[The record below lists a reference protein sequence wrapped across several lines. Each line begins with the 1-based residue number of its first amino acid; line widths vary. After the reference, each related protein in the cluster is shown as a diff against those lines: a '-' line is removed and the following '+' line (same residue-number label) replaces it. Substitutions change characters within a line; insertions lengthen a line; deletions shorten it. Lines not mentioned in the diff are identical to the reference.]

1 MPSPQILLAS
11 PVNPWFKAAF
21 WASQDSHAWM
31 GKPKEPSLFKE
42 LCLNQVYFG
51 WLVQL
56 HVIITVYFYHLLY
69 KKNDSSRQIVQGRG
83 SVDPLVIWSCCTCR
97 FVVFENIFYLFSY
110 LCISVVVLSAVLSL
124 RGCTGFSVVA
134 ASEGYSS
141 LWCMGFSLRWLLLLR
156 STGSRALRLQ

>member
-1 MPSPQILLAS
+1 
-11 PVNPWFKAAF
+11 
-21 WASQDSHAWM
+21 M

-83 SVDPLVIWSCCTCR
+83 SVDPLVI
-97 FVVFENIFYLFSY
+97 
-110 LCISVVVLSAVLSL
+110 
-124 RGCTGFSVVA
+124 
-134 ASEGYSS
+134 
-141 LWCMGFSLRWLLLLR
+141 
-156 STGSRALRLQ
+156 